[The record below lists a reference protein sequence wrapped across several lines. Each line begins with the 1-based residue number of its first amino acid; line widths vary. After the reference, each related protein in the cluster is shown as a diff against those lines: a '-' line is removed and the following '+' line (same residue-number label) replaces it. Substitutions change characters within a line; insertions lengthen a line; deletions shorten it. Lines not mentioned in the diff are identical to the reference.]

1 MTHYRAPQNNNTP
14 DATASAGHGLPD
26 GSENFAYFPAF
37 IRVTGKK
44 VLVLGGG
51 EVALG
56 KLRLLIRSQAQITV
70 VAPEICDDIAVMVDE
85 GRIVW
90 ENAPFV
96 DTMVNGAAMVFDA
109 ADDPYLTT
117 RLQAATKRRNILLNV
132 VDRTPHCDFI
142 VPAILDRSPVMIT
155 ISTGACAPAL
165 ARIIRQR
172 LETVL
177 PASMS
182 QLARIARDARQ
193 KVADHLHDNLS
204 RQRFWTHF
212 FQRGLQARA
221 TDRAGPEDI
230 DLALRQFVPDGS
242 LATVPGGQTMFAELT
257 VDNAFDLPH
266 GIARAIETA
275 DIVFHE
281 DHIAAEIL
289 TLARRD
295 ATIIPIGCI
304 SLDKNPD
311 QKRQSITRQSKIF
324 ARQGFNIVTLT
335 QPITH

>member
-1 MTHYRAPQNNNTP
+1 MTHYRAPLNDRIRNPGMGTTNP
-14 DATASAGHGLPD
+14 DRT
-26 GSENFAYFPAF
+26 ENYAYFPAF
-37 IRVTGKK
+37 IHVTGKK

-51 EVALG
+51 EVATG
-56 KLRLLIRSQAQITV
+56 KLRILIKSQANITV

-85 GRIVW
+85 GRIFW
-90 ENAPFV
+90 ERTPFV

-109 ADDPYLTT
+109 TDDPYLTA
-117 RLQAATKRRNILLNV
+117 RVKAATKRRNILLNV
-132 VDRTPHCDFI
+132 VDKTAQCDFI

-177 PASMS
+177 PATMS

-193 KVADHLHDNLS
+193 KVADHLHDNVS

-212 FQRGLQARA
+212 FQRGLQTHSARSI
-221 TDRAGPEDI
+221 GPEDI

-242 LATVPGGQTMFAELT
+242 SATVPGGQTLMADVH

-281 DHIAAEIL
+281 DHIADDIL

-295 ATIIPIGCI
+295 ATVIPIGCI
-304 SLDKNPD
+304 TLDEHPER
-311 QKRQSITRQSKIF
+311 KRESIAQQSKIF

>member
-1 MTHYRAPQNNNTP
+1 MTHYRAPQNNRALETGGSP
-14 DATASAGHGLPD
+14 LPD
-26 GSENFAYFPAF
+26 PSENFAYFPAF
-37 IRVTGKK
+37 IHVTGKK

-51 EVALG
+51 EVAAG
-56 KLRLLIRSQAQITV
+56 KLRILIRSQAAITV

-90 ENAPFV
+90 GSMPFV

-109 ADDPYLTT
+109 TDDPYLTG
-117 RLQAATKRRNILLNV
+117 RVQAATKRRNILLNV
-132 VDRTPHCDFI
+132 VDKTPLCDFI

-177 PASMS
+177 PATMS

-193 KVADHLHDNLS
+193 KVADHLHDNVS

-212 FQRGLQARA
+212 FQRGLQSRNPKSL
-221 TDRAGPEDI
+221 GPEDI

-242 LATVPGGQTMFAELT
+242 SATVPGGQTMMAELH
-257 VDNAFDLPH
+257 VDTAFDLPH

-281 DHIAAEIL
+281 DDVADEIL

-295 ATIIPIGCI
+295 ATVIAIGHI
-304 SLDKNPD
+304 DQEADPT
-311 QKRQSITRQSKIF
+311 QKREHLAQQAKIF

-335 QPITH
+335 HPTAH

>member
-1 MTHYRAPQNNNTP
+1 MTHYRAPQNSHAP
-14 DATASAGHGLPD
+14 QAGIHPLPD
-26 GSENFAYFPAF
+26 TAENFAYFPAF
-37 IRVTGKK
+37 IHVTGKK

-56 KLRLLIRSQAQITV
+56 KLRLLARSQAVITV
-70 VAPEICDDIAVMVDE
+70 IAPEICDEIAMMVNE

-90 ENAPFV
+90 ESAPFV
-96 DTMVNGAAMVFDA
+96 DTMINGAVMVFDA
-109 ADDPYLTT
+109 ADDPYLTA
-117 RLQAATKRRNILLNV
+117 RIQAATKRRNILLNV
-132 VDRTPHCDFI
+132 VDKTPHCDFI
-142 VPAILDRSPVMIT
+142 VPAILDRAPVMIT

-193 KVADHLHDNLS
+193 KVADHLHDNVS

-212 FQRGLQARA
+212 FQRGLQGSTNRP
-221 TDRAGPEDI
+221 TGHEDI
-230 DLALRQFVPDGS
+230 DDALRHFVPDGS
-242 LATVPGGQTMFAELT
+242 SATVPSGQIMNTEIHADT
-257 VDNAFDLPH
+257 AFDLPH

-281 DHIAAEIL
+281 DHIAEDIL

-295 ATIIPIGCI
+295 ATLIPIGCI
-304 SLDKNPD
+304 SLDENPAN
-311 QKRQSITRQSKIF
+311 KRESIHQQTKIF
-324 ARQGFNIVTLT
+324 SRQGFNIVTLT

>member
-1 MTHYRAPQNNNTP
+1 MTHYRAPQNNRGLTP
-14 DATASAGHGLPD
+14 YVAAHAET
-26 GSENFAYFPAF
+26 SENFAYFPAF
-37 IRVTGKK
+37 IHVTGKK

-56 KLRLLIRSQAQITV
+56 KLRLLVRSQAKITV

-90 ENAPFV
+90 ESAPFV
-96 DTMVNGAAMVFDA
+96 DTMINRAVMVFDA
-109 ADDPYLTT
+109 ADDPYLTA
-117 RLQAATKRRNILLNV
+117 RVQAATRRRNILLNV
-132 VDRTPHCDFI
+132 VDKTPHCDFI
-142 VPAILDRSPVMIT
+142 VPAILDRAPVMIT

-177 PASMS
+177 PASMA

-193 KVADHLHDNLS
+193 KVADHLHDNVS

-212 FQRGLQARA
+212 FQRGLQETP
-221 TDRAGPEDI
+221 TDTPRDSDI
-230 DLALRQFVPDGS
+230 DHALRQFVPDGS
-242 LATVPGGQTMFAELT
+242 SATVPGGQIMNAEIHADT
-257 VDNAFDLPH
+257 AFDLPH

-281 DHIAAEIL
+281 DHIAEDIL

-295 ATIIPIGCI
+295 ATLIPIGCI
-304 SLDKNPD
+304 SLDHDPD
-311 QKRQSITRQSKIF
+311 TKRDSIEQQTRIF

-335 QPITH
+335 QAITH

>member
-1 MTHYRAPQNNNTP
+1 MTHYRAPQNERADHDRAATRP
-14 DATASAGHGLPD
+14 DM
-26 GSENFAYFPAF
+26 SENFAYFPAF
-37 IRVTGKK
+37 IHVSGKK

-56 KLRLLIRSQAQITV
+56 KLRLLIRSQAAITV
-70 VAPEICDDIAVMVDE
+70 VAAEICDDIAAMVDE

-90 ENAPFV
+90 ESAPFV

-109 ADDPYLTT
+109 ADDAYLTT
-117 RLQAATKRRNILLNV
+117 RVQAATKRRNILLNV
-132 VDRTPHCDFI
+132 VDKTPHCDFI
-142 VPAILDRSPVMIT
+142 VPAILDRAPVMIT

-177 PASMS
+177 PATMS

-193 KVADHLHDNLS
+193 KVADHLHDNVS

-212 FQRGLQARA
+212 FQRGLQTRNSRNLGA
-221 TDRAGPEDI
+221 EDI

-242 LATVPGGQTMFAELT
+242 AATVPGGQTLQAEVM
-257 VDNAFDLPH
+257 VDCAYDLPH

-281 DHIAAEIL
+281 DHIADEIL

-295 ATIIPIGCI
+295 ATVIPIGCI
-304 SLDKNPD
+304 TLDENPER
-311 QKRQSITRQSKIF
+311 KREAINQQTKIF